1 MRQQL
6 ARLGVE
12 VTESTGSRPEGRQ
25 PAPVRP
31 SDGGSAEAN
40 ARGTRSDASDPQRT
54 RSTEF
59 PGTRGGRNRRSS
71 DERHPSDI
79 GVDGFRAAGRRRR
92 RGAERLRFALD
103 DDDLPMAQDEPS
115 DQPGAGADHGGPGDR
130 GHRHP
135 SNGERPW
142 APPAGNSQELSA
154 PKRKRSARGARAG
167 SSVDS
172 GPGPT
177 GAEPGGTVEQAKDA
191 CLRLLA
197 VRARSR
203 AELAQRLAAK
213 GYPAEV
219 SEQAL
224 DRLAEVGLI
233 DDAAFAQQWVR
244 SRHTYSGKGR
254 QALAQELRRKGVSQ
268 DDAAPALAAVTTDD
282 EHERATEL
290 VRRKLRTM
298 PANLDRDKAI
308 RRLVGMLARR
318 GYNSATAYAVVKAE
332 LDTAGSDFDPE
343 APHE

>member
-12 VTESTGSRPEGRQ
+12 VPESTGSRPEGRQ

-31 SDGGSAEAN
+31 ADGGSAEAN

-59 PGTRGGRNRRSS
+59 PNTRGRRARTGG
-71 DERHPSDI
+71 ERDRY
-79 GVDGFRAAGRRRR
+79 GARDDGAPAATRRRR
-92 RGAERLRFALD
+92 RRSAEGTGPDADHRPAHQDRGPGGEPSGAVTLERHTRSYRSASD
-103 DDDLPMAQDEPS
+103 DDS
-115 DQPGAGADHGGPGDR
+115 GTPGD
-130 GHRHP
+130 G
-135 SNGERPW
+135 SQSA
-142 APPAGNSQELSA
+142 APPRTRA
-154 PKRKRSARGARAG
+154 ARGEALATG
-167 SSVDS
+167 SES
-172 GPGPT
+172 
-177 GAEPGGTVEQAKDA
+177 GGTVEQAKDA

-233 DDAAFAQQWVR
+233 DDAAFAQQWVQ

-268 DDAAPALAAVTTDD
+268 DDAADALAAVTADD
-282 EHERATEL
+282 EHDRATEL

-318 GYNSATAYAVVKAE
+318 GYNSSTAYAVVKAE
-332 LDTAGSDFDPE
+332 LDAADSGLEFDELPRE
-343 APHE
+343 